1 MLMYKP
7 QKSRSQKPRSRRWTQ
22 NSWKQK
28 KRRRPWYVYAAAL
41 AGILVGLELIARLV
55 IGTLGLNQTVLPP
68 VAELTKRLTAYHME
82 FLSPAGK
89 PYALPNPGQLRAVR
103 SPLLGYQLLP
113 QQQSPYWTINAQG
126 FRADQAV
133 PQQKEANEL
142 RIVLLGSSMAFGQL
156 SSNNQATLANQLE
169 TQLNAQV
176 ATQQTQPNQFQP
188 TTLPYRADEVQKV
201 LQRQARI
208 PEHQYRVVNAAVPG
222 YASGNN
228 LAQLV
233 QQLSTYSP
241 DLLLLLDGQ
250 TDLLL
255 PSIYSAADVP
265 GLDTLLLDQAK
276 PTPSLGEQWGNRI
289 TGWFNQ
295 LYILRGLQYLRLL
308 PQPAVVQ
315 PTEVAALDL
324 ATDPAELEARVQRY
338 QTHLSQI
345 LRWTAAARK
354 RILVGIEPSLSN
366 REQAKLSP
374 QEQAILAKL
383 GSDYSQQMQA
393 GYSKLA
399 ASAQQTVQSNANAK
413 LLDLQAIAQS
423 PQPVFQSATGLT
435 DEAYALLAEQFYQA
449 ITAQLAI
456 QPQPFSQ

>member
-1 MLMYKP
+1 M
-7 QKSRSQKPRSRRWTQ
+7 
-22 NSWKQK
+22 
-28 KRRRPWYVYAAAL
+28 
-41 AGILVGLELIARLV
+41 
-55 IGTLGLNQTVLPP
+55 
-68 VAELTKRLTAYHME
+68 
-82 FLSPAGK
+82 
-89 PYALPNPGQLRAVR
+89 
-103 SPLLGYQLLP
+103 
-113 QQQSPYWTINAQG
+113 
-126 FRADQAV
+126 
-133 PQQKEANEL
+133 
-142 RIVLLGSSMAFGQL
+142 
-156 SSNNQATLANQLE
+156 
-169 TQLNAQV
+169 
-176 ATQQTQPNQFQP
+176 
-188 TTLPYRADEVQKV
+188 QKV